1 MWDDFNVFFA
11 EMGECPPGRS
21 LDRIDNKKGYEPG
34 NCRWATA
41 TQQTMNRRKQISNSD
56 FDKLVIAARQI
67 AKSVNAFEALVKEI
81 RP

>member
-1 MWDDFNVFFA
+1 MFFA

-34 NCRWATA
+34 NCRWATP